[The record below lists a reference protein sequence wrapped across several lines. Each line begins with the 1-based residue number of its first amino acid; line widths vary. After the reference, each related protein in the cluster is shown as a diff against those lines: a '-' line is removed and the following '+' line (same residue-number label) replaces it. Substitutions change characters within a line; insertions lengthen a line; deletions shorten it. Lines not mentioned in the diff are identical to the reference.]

1 MKFYFKQPVTE
12 EAEEDLNNPKINL
25 LESIEKTRQALEN
38 AYTGFNNALDRELI
52 DCYIYEINSLQQR
65 YTHLVHLFCAED
77 LVSGSSLEFPTFSDT
92 HPSVLVG

>member
-12 EAEEDLNNPKINL
+12 EAEEDLGNPRINL

-38 AYTGFNNALDRELI
+38 AYTGFNNALDTELI

-77 LVSGSSLEFPTFSDT
+77 LVLNDPSKLSIFSDT